1 MSDYEFLK
9 DKIDLAYYFGKEFG
23 NKIASYARFLHKR
36 YPNNKDLII
45 ERYKKFARRQIS
57 PFAEKVKDKPDE
69 VPLDK
74 EKYPF

>member
-9 DKIDLAYYFGKEFG
+9 DKIDIAYGISEEFG
-23 NKIASYARFLHKR
+23 NKIASYARFLHKK
-36 YPNNKDLII
+36 YPNNKDLIY
-45 ERYKKFARRQIS
+45 ERYNKYVRRQIS
-57 PFAEKVKDKPDE
+57 PFAIKVKDKPDE